1 MFILVKQRKEKLYF
15 LMFNYIEL
23 NEMEVT
29 QNPDISTDS
38 QTSGFDISAGNIWI
52 YPENYPVREYQ
63 FNIVKKALYYNTLV
77 CLPTGLGKTFIA
89 AVIMYNFWRWY
100 PSGKIVFLAPTKP
113 LVTQQIDACYN
124 VMGIPSIESIE
135 LTGSV
140 NHKARQI
147 AWFKKRVFFATPQ
160 VFHNDLEN
168 NIIPSELIK
177 CVVIDEAHKALG
189 KHSYCESIR
198 ILSEKNQY
206 FRILALSATPGNK
219 IANVHQIV
227 QNLHISHIELRDETS
242 LDIIPYINKKK
253 TDIILVPLGEELE
266 KYKERYIN
274 IMDRHVKFL
283 IRCNVIHGQTSTI
296 SKGKIFVILREF
308 QKTTNQSGNNNQIK
322 KTLHILLT
330 MYHAYELMVRHGLRA
345 FYKFYQNHSDKFWM
359 NSETQLQELIAE
371 VQTYLGP
378 FPDAQLF
385 INGNIPEIPGD
396 FVFGHN
402 KFLKLRE
409 LLLQHFKMASK
420 TGNDTRAIVFVEYRD
435 IVSEVYILLLQARP
449 LIRPQM
455 FVGQAEQKQKRQ
467 VKAIEDFRK
476 NHVNV
481 LISTSIGEE
490 GLDVG
495 EVDLIIC
502 FDVSQKSPTRL
513 VQRMGRTGRKREGH
527 IIVLVTD
534 GKEHEA
540 LRSTIARRESLN
552 SKILNTSNIFS
563 SLYQNNPRMIP
574 NVCNPECHKLH
585 INIQPKTPV
594 KKDKK
599 SKKADN
605 KKLHEKSLKK
615 TKNTKQSSTNIKNTN
630 QPSLSKFLVNAKNNE
645 QLNNDDD
652 DDDDDDVVELVKPT
666 IIETTDLNNKNN
678 LIKASNVKLLTCD
691 TEAVDFLTLCA
702 MKKSE
707 EEIKL
712 KKHKMDTTY
721 VSLTESI
728 TNFVDFTVPSI
739 DVLDDLGNYLNNIK
753 LNLTLPEENSQSD
766 YDNDDNFWCNNQ
778 CNIMSPINTVMDECI
793 NVSESRFEDLLDES
807 TDSDDAMLD
816 SNENDANNLNTNV
829 NIEEHSKG
837 ESTVTNVRN
846 SEQRDD
852 VNDLNTNCNV
862 PMNTEV
868 SFFEDIFNDSF
879 DSIENDFEHSK
890 SNTDNFE
897 NNELKK
903 LDSSNND
910 SSKIA
915 TTNNIQEKT
924 NILTLPKIQVKEE
937 RSKHSEGMLSITQAV
952 NEINKLNSKAN
963 ARPALA
969 EIKDTGQY
977 VAQKSKYTLINNISN
992 VQSNVQIND
1001 YESEDDIFA
1010 SELDEDLEINT
1021 AGNES
1026 LNKENPTNK
1035 TLPSSKQN
1043 IHTKLKRISD
1053 NQLKVDTFEWNN
1065 DLKSSISAA
1074 NCKYFNNSTNA
1085 NITVKNTNT
1094 VASSLAYDMW
1104 NDTDSEEWISFDQ
1117 KPKSKERTKNSSMRL
1132 SKKLSTIK
1140 HSFSNSTSMDNQNDS
1155 ENDFVIDTN
1164 DIEKLNDL
1172 EASYFSEQK
1181 NKNCDRSIPSGTNFK
1196 DEFLEKVEAPGTVLK
1211 NLSSFKAPDRYL
1223 KKQYPNITSRSI
1235 QSKHIESLRNF
1246 SYKTQ
1251 SIKNKKKM
1259 RSQCEYIDNEAEV
1272 SFDNSSDESS
1282 GKDED
1287 LSGFVSYTQHV
1298 PEDEDMRALYL
1309 QAVKSPIKRP
1319 GAFVFKEPRVSDE
1332 VVEIYSQPCSQANE
1346 SYLEDSFCINAD
1358 EDDVDESKHI
1368 HGYSILEKAERILE
1382 NRKRKRI
1389 KSNRLENRGW
1399 KHKKKRKK
1407 IELLNSSTSSEDET
1421 EKLRTEIQDESMML
1435 KGLHP

>member
-1 MFILVKQRKEKLYF
+1 
-15 LMFNYIEL
+15 MFNYIEL

-38 QTSGFDISAGNIWI
+38 QTSGFDMSAGNIWI

-63 FNIVKKALYYNTLV
+63 FNIVKRALYYNTLV

-89 AVIMYNFWRWY
+89 AVVMYNFWRWY
-100 PSGKIVFLAPTKP
+100 PSGKVVFLAPTKP

-124 VMGIPSIESIE
+124 VMGIPNIESIE

-140 NHKARQI
+140 NHKTRQI

-189 KHSYCESIR
+189 KHSYCECIR

-242 LDIIPYINKKK
+242 LDIIPYINRKK

-266 KYKERYIN
+266 KYKEKYIN

-296 SKGKIFVILREF
+296 SKGKIFVILKEF

-359 NSETQLQELIAE
+359 NSEIQLQELIAE

-378 FPDAQLF
+378 FPDVQLF
-385 INGNIPEIPGD
+385 TNGNIPEIPGN

-409 LLLQHFKMASK
+409 LLLQHFKMASN

-435 IVSEVYILLLQARP
+435 IVSEVYVLLLQARP

-585 INIQPKTPV
+585 INVKPKTPV

-599 SKKADN
+599 SKKVDN
-605 KKLHEKSLKK
+605 KKLHETSSKK
-615 TKNTKQSSTNIKNTN
+615 TKNTKESSTNIKNTN
-630 QPSLSKFLVNAKNNE
+630 QSSLSKFLVNTKNNE
-645 QLNNDDD
+645 QFN
-652 DDDDDDVVELVKPT
+652 DDDDDDVVEFVKST
-666 IIETTDLNNKNN
+666 IIETTDLNNKTNS
-678 LIKASNVKLLTCD
+678 IKASNVKLLTCD

-707 EEIKL
+707 EEIKPN
-712 KKHKMDTTY
+712 KPKMDMTY
-721 VSLTESI
+721 VALTESV
-728 TNFVDFTVPSI
+728 TSFVDFTVPSLDI
-739 DVLDDLGNYLNNIK
+739 LDDLSNYLSNIK
-753 LNLTLPEENSQSD
+753 LNLILPEENSQSD

-793 NVSESRFEDLLDES
+793 NISESRFEDLLDES
-807 TDSDDAMLD
+807 TDSDDTVLN
-816 SNENDANNLNTNV
+816 SNENDVNNLNTNV
-829 NIEEHSKG
+829 NIGKHNKG
-837 ESTVTNVRN
+837 ESATNISN

-852 VNDLNTNCNV
+852 VNDRNTNCNV
-862 PMNTEV
+862 PTNTEV

-879 DSIENDFEHSK
+879 DSIENDFEQSEL
-890 SNTDNFE
+890 NIDNVE
-897 NNELKK
+897 NDKLKN
-903 LDSSNND
+903 LNSSNND
-910 SSKIA
+910 PSKIA
-915 TTNNIQEKT
+915 ITTNIQEKT
-924 NILTLPKIQVKEE
+924 NNLTLSKMQVKKEC
-937 RSKHSEGMLSITQAV
+937 SKHCESMFSITQAV
-952 NEINKLNSKAN
+952 NEIKKINSKAN
-963 ARPALA
+963 ARPTLA

-977 VAQKSKYTLINNISN
+977 VAQKSKYISTN
-992 VQSNVQIND
+992 DTSHVQSNVQIND

-1026 LNKENPTNK
+1026 SNKENPTNE

-1043 IHTKLKRISD
+1043 IHNKLKRISD
-1053 NQLKVDTFEWNN
+1053 NQFKIDTFEWNN
-1065 DLKSSISAA
+1065 DFKISSISAA
-1074 NCKYFNNSTNA
+1074 NSKYFNKSTNA
-1085 NITVKNTNT
+1085 NLTVKNTNT
-1094 VASSLAYDMW
+1094 ITSSLADDMW
-1104 NDTDSEEWISFDQ
+1104 NDTDSDEWISFDQ
-1117 KPKSKERTKNSSMRL
+1117 KPKSKKRTKSNSVRL

-1140 HSFSNSTSMDNQNDS
+1140 HSSSNSISMDDQNDF
-1155 ENDFVIDTN
+1155 ENDFIINTK
-1164 DIEKLNDL
+1164 DIEKLNNL
-1172 EASYFSEQK
+1172 EASYFSEEKSK
-1181 NKNCDRSIPSGTNFK
+1181 NYDTSIPSSSNFK
-1196 DEFLEKVEAPGTVLK
+1196 DKSLENVAARGTVLK
-1211 NLSSFKAPDRYL
+1211 NFNSFKAPDRYL
-1223 KKQYPNITSRSI
+1223 KKQYSNKTS
-1235 QSKHIESLRNF
+1235 QSTQPKRIESLRDF

-1251 SIKNKKKM
+1251 SIKSKRKM
-1259 RSQCEYIDNEAEV
+1259 KNQCEYIDNEAQV

-1287 LSGFVSYTQHV
+1287 LSDFVSYTQQV

-1309 QAVKSPIKRP
+1309 QAVKSPVKRP
-1319 GAFVFKEPRVSDE
+1319 GAFVFKEPRISDE
-1332 VVEIYSQPCSQANE
+1332 MVEIYSQPCSQPNE
-1346 SYLEDSFCINAD
+1346 SYLEDSFCINGD
-1358 EDDVDESKHI
+1358 EDYVDESKHT
-1368 HGYSILEKAERILE
+1368 HGYSILEEAERILK
-1382 NRKRKRI
+1382 NKKRKRI
-1389 KSNRLENRGW
+1389 KCNKSENRGW
-1399 KHKKKRKK
+1399 KHRKKRKK

-1421 EKLRTEIQDESMML
+1421 ERLRTEIQDESMML